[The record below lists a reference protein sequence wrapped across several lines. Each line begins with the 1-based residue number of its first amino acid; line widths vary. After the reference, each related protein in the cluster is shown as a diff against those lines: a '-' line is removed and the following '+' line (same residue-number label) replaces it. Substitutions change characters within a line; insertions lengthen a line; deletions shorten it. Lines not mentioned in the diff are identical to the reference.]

1 MSSFRAS
8 ALFSVLLAAFIL
20 TATITTAQAPKPAPT
35 VSEARGIWVTRW
47 DYRTPADVKAIIR
60 NVASHNFNIVYFQV
74 RGECTAFYNSSY
86 EPWAWELTGKTP
98 QSTGRNPGWDPLAL
112 AVSEAH
118 KAGIELHAWTNV
130 LPVWKQETLP
140 PKSSQHIIANR
151 PDWAMYG
158 PDGKPMEIYKG
169 FYIFLNPAHPE
180 VITHLSK
187 VFNELASKYKLD
199 GIHLDYIRYP
209 KEYYNGAVS
218 YDPISLARFKQ
229 QYNATPQERP
239 AQWNAFRRDQVTNLV
254 KRISKIVKAQSP
266 NLMLSSAVC
275 ADYERAVGAHRQMS
289 LTWLNEGYIDC
300 IVPMNYTEDMT
311 LFRRQ
316 ASLFMQNRRRGLIY
330 MGMEVKRG
338 ERAILSQIALLR
350 KSKAH
355 GMSFFDYADLFPQ
368 HKPSRLVQRIK
379 QLAFKTPAHVTGRKV
394 SE

>member
-1 MSSFRAS
+1 MP
-8 ALFSVLLAAFIL
+8 
-20 TATITTAQAPKPAPT
+20 QAPKPAPAY
-35 VSEARGIWVTRW
+35 SEARGIWVTRW
-47 DYRTPADVKAIIR
+47 DYSTPVDVKAIIR
-60 NVASHNFNIVYFQV
+60 NAAAHNFNIVYFQV
-74 RGECTAFYNSSY
+74 RGECTAFYKSSY

-98 QSTGRNPGWDPLAL
+98 QTTGRNPSWDPLAL
-112 AVSEAH
+112 AVSEVH

-130 LPVWKQETLP
+130 LPIWKQDTLP
-140 PKSSQHIIANR
+140 PKSSGHIIVNR

-158 PDGKPMEIYKG
+158 PDGKPMEIYQG
-169 FYIFLNPAHPE
+169 TYIFLNPAHPE
-180 VITHLSK
+180 VITHISK

-209 KEYYNGAVS
+209 REYHNGAVS
-218 YDPISLARFKQ
+218 YDPISLSRFKQ

-239 AQWNAFRRDQVTNLV
+239 AQWNAFRRDQITELV

-289 LTWLNEGYIDC
+289 LTWLNEGIVDC
-300 IVPMNYTEDMT
+300 ILPMNYTEDMH

-316 ASLFMQNRRRGLIY
+316 AAMFTQNRRSGLIY
-330 MGMEVKRG
+330 VGMEVERG

-355 GMSFFDYADLFPQ
+355 GMSFFGYSNLFPQ
-368 HKPSRLVQRIK
+368 HKPSRLAQRIK
-379 QLAFKTPAHVTGRKV
+379 QLAFQTKAHITGRKLP
-394 SE
+394 E